1 MFLFLLH
8 RKTCGHW
15 ANVIKHRWGN
25 SQRCLNLVRKNSS
38 SDVYPISNETP
49 KRKSTQFC
57 VIQFLI
63 RCALFLFFYLTS
75 ICMYVLWICCC
86 ASFTFSCIIWA
97 RVSVCIIICEIKD
110 DVIFA
115 RILLSDRFFFCMLFY
130 CVIFFPPR
138 CPSHEIRVPFFR
150 VVLSTFVPYFIIRRP
165 ISMKSIRSSIFFP
178 LPKHINTFSDVF
190 FSRCAVVV
198 VSMAVWLICVFVVS
212 KSTMLM
218 LNNPLTTKDCNNW
231 L

>member
-1 MFLFLLH
+1 M
-8 RKTCGHW
+8 
-15 ANVIKHRWGN
+15 
-25 SQRCLNLVRKNSS
+25 
-38 SDVYPISNETP
+38 YPISNETP

-63 RCALFLFFYLTS
+63 RCALFLFFYLAS

-165 ISMKSIRSSIFFP
+165 ISMKSIRSSIFFSA
-178 LPKHINTFSDVF
+178 PKAYKYIFGRFFLSLRCRCCVHGCLVDLCVCCIEINDVDVEQ
-190 FSRCAVVV
+190 SAHNQR
-198 VSMAVWLICVFVVS
+198 LQ
-212 KSTMLM
+212 
-218 LNNPLTTKDCNNW
+218 
-231 L
+231 

>member
-8 RKTCGHW
+8 RKTRGHW

-63 RCALFLFFYLTS
+63 RCALFLFFYLAS

-115 RILLSDRFFFCMLFY
+115 RILLSDRFFSACYFIAWFSSRLVVHLMKFVCLFFAWCCLRSY
-130 CVIFFPPR
+130 HILLFDGLSQWNQSDQAF
-138 CPSHEIRVPFFR
+138 FFR
-150 VVLSTFVPYFIIRRP
+150 SQ
-165 ISMKSIRSSIFFP
+165 SI
-178 LPKHINTFSDVF
+178 
-190 FSRCAVVV
+190 
-198 VSMAVWLICVFVVS
+198 
-212 KSTMLM
+212 
-218 LNNPLTTKDCNNW
+218 
-231 L
+231 